1 MTRINS
7 TDPNTTISRPRRLRL
22 GLALALGAVA
32 LMVAPAS
39 SLAAK
44 FGSDLKNNDGSVTQP
59 ANSAPAHFCDPD
71 PSERCTR
78 VAVAF
83 GDTGTVGGGVS
94 APTDG
99 VIRKIKLVAGT
110 PGQFRL
116 QLARVKNLALG
127 PGTGKAK
134 IVEQGPRIS
143 YGSSVN
149 GLDYEIQKFHVHVP
163 VKEGEY
169 LAIKSRRT
177 STLKCTSGSTEQL
190 LFQPPLALGGP
201 FVWNDDDDDCTML
214 LQAVIK

>member
-1 MTRINS
+1 MTRIKTS
-7 TDPNTTISRPRRLRL
+7 AHSQVTSSRPVRLW
-22 GLALALGAVA
+22 LALALGATA
-32 LMVAPAS
+32 LMLAPAS
-39 SLAAK
+39 SFAAK

-59 ANSAPAHFCDPD
+59 ANSVPAHYCDPIPGD
-71 PSERCTR
+71 PCTR

-94 APTDG
+94 APSDG
-99 VIRKIKLVAGT
+99 VIKKIKLVAGA
-110 PGQFRL
+110 PGHFRL
-116 QLARVKNLALG
+116 QLAKVKNLALG

-134 IVEQGPRIS
+134 VVEQGPTIH

-149 GLDYEIQKFHVHVP
+149 GLDYEIQKFPVHVP
-163 VKEGEY
+163 VHEGEY
-169 LAIKSRRT
+169 LAIKAKRT

-201 FVWNDDDDDCTML
+201 FEWNDADDDCTML